1 MIAIS
6 TPSNTIAICVTLG
19 VGVIMIVAASISVSG
34 MRPYGEQAI
43 LEQIDHED
51 SALCSKFGLATAT
64 PQFSDCLIDLAD
76 LRQRHVDMLT
86 GWGWL

>member
-1 MIAIS
+1 MVAIPA
-6 TPSNTIAICVTLG
+6 PSNTIAICVTLG

-51 SALCSKFGLATAT
+51 SALCSKFGLATAM